1 MKIKEGTSQQVVIR
15 TCTVA
20 KLLDS
25 DSSYSSFSLK
35 LDNLSEPLEVTSGLI
50 ASCKDDG
57 KTEFNQFYIKKKL
70 NFSFVLGCNRAN
82 HLNNNYLVIFINL
95 FYLINNFL
103 YIK

>member
-57 KTEFNQFYIKKKL
+57 KLTII
-70 NFSFVLGCNRAN
+70 SVIVL
-82 HLNNNYLVIFINL
+82 F
-95 FYLINNFL
+95 
-103 YIK
+103 